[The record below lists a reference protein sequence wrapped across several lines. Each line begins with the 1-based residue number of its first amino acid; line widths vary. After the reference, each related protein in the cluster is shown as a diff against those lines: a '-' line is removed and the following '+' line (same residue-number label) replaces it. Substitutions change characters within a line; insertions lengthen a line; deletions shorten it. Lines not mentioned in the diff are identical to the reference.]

1 MRSRR
6 SQLIVRRLFL
16 LFALLA
22 GCSQPF
28 GQTMASGV
36 AQVGRFIWL
45 NDDPAFG
52 GMSGIEISD
61 DGSRFIALSDRST
74 LWEGTV
80 SRKGGIITALT
91 PDLITPLHIS
101 DGSPT
106 DHDTGDSE
114 GLALGPDGTVY
125 ISFEGLARVAAYPD
139 VTGPAVRIPRYPAF
153 DALQP
158 NASLEALAI
167 DEDGALY
174 TLPER
179 SGRATQPFPVYR
191 YKDGTWTTAFEVM
204 REGPFLPVGADI
216 GPDGLFYL
224 LERDFTGI
232 GFRSRVR
239 RFDMT
244 GGQAKTLIETRTG
257 VHDNLEGLSVWR
269 DQTGTIRLT
278 LISDD
283 NFKFFQTTEVV
294 EYRVTD

>member
-1 MRSRR
+1 M
-6 SQLIVRRLFL
+6 RRLL
-16 LFALLA
+16 LLITLLA
-22 GCSQPF
+22 GCSQAF

-36 AQVGRFIWL
+36 TQVGRFIWM

-80 SRKGGIITALT
+80 TRKGGVITALT
-91 PDLITPLHIS
+91 PELITPLHIS

-106 DHDTGDSE
+106 DHRTGDSE
-114 GLALGPDGTVY
+114 GLALGADGTVY
-125 ISFEGLARVAAYPD
+125 ISFEGLARVAAYPE
-139 VTGPAVRIPRYPAF
+139 VTGPAVRIPRMSAF
-153 DALQP
+153 DAMQP
-158 NASLEALAI
+158 NAALEALAI
-167 DEDGALY
+167 DAEGAIY

-179 SGRATQPFPVYR
+179 SGSAMQPYPVYR
-191 YKDGTWTTAFEVM
+191 YKDGTWTTAFEIS
-204 REGPFLPVGADI
+204 REGPFLPVGADV

-239 RFDMT
+239 RFDVT
-244 GGQAKTLIETRTG
+244 GGGTETLLETRTG
-257 VHDNLEGLSVWR
+257 VHDNLEGISVWR
-269 DQTGTIRLT
+269 DQSGAIRMT
-278 LISDD
+278 LIADD

-294 EYRVTD
+294 EYRVAD